1 MIYLIG
7 GPARCGK
14 STLAR
19 RLRKEIDGQVIAGD
33 AFVRALKKN
42 LDPSW
47 VPDIFDHDVAHVG
60 IERAKAE
67 VDRLRRRDEAMWQF
81 YQAYLETAHED
92 APADDVLLEGNLW
105 PDHMELFELPYR
117 AAYLVDT
124 SVEEQAARLAGIR
137 DGLSDNNWMRN
148 FTDEKLLEWSA
159 FNALRSRRYREL
171 CEANG
176 ARYFD
181 IAEYG
186 IEDAQRRAFEYLRQK
201 TV

>member
-33 AFVRALKKN
+33 AFVHALKKN

-117 AAYLVDT
+117 AVYLVDT

-148 FTDEKLLEWSA
+148 FTDAKLLEWA
-159 FNALRSRRYREL
+159 TFNALRSRRYREL

-176 ARYFD
+176 VRYFD

-186 IEDAQRRAFEYLRQK
+186 IEDAQRQAFEYLRQK

>member
-33 AFVRALKKN
+33 AFVHALKKN
-42 LDPSW
+42 LDPAW
-47 VPDIFDHDVAHVG
+47 IPDIFDHDIAHVG
-60 IERAKAE
+60 VERAKAE
-67 VDRLRRRDEAMWQF
+67 VDRLRRRDETMWQF

-92 APADDVLLEGNLW
+92 APADDLLLEGNLW
-105 PDHMELFELPYR
+105 PDYMELFKLPYR
-117 AAYLVDT
+117 AAYLIDT
-124 SVEEQAARLAGIR
+124 SVERQELRLKGIR
-137 DGLSDNNWMRN
+137 DSMSDNNWMRN
-148 FTDEKLLEWSA
+148 FTDEKLHEWTL
-159 FNALRSRRYREL
+159 FNAARSQRYLEI
-171 CEANG
+171 CEASG

-181 IAEYG
+181 IAELG
-186 IEDAQRRAFEYLRQK
+186 IEAAQQRAFEYLLQK